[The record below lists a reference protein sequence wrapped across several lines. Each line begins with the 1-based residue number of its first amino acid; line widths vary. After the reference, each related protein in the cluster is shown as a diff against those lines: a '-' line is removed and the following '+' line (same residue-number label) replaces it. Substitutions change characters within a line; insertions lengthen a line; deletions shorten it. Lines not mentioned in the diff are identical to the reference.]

1 MPTVYMMIGV
11 PGSGKSTWINN
22 QNWAGN
28 CALVSTDK
36 LIELEAGRQGKTY
49 NDVFNDYIKEATR
62 IMNEDV
68 KAAVEAGQDI
78 IWDQTNTSKKS
89 RKSKLAQVPGYRKV
103 AVVFDVPETEELKRR
118 LADRPGKNIPWSV
131 MESMINNLEV
141 PVEGEF
147 DEVWRT

>member
-1 MPTVYMMIGV
+1 MMIGV

-49 NDVFNDYIKEATR
+49 NDVFSDYIKEATR

-131 MESMINNLEV
+131 MESMINNFEV

>member
-22 QNWAGN
+22 QHWAGN

-89 RKSKLAQVPGYRKV
+89 RKSKLAQVSGYRKV
-103 AVVFDVPETEELKRR
+103 AVVFDVPQEDELKRR
-118 LADRPGKNIPWSV
+118 LDGRPGKNIPWSV
-131 MESMINNLEV
+131 MESMIKNLEV
-141 PVEGEF
+141 PTEGEF